1 MIMRRGGGGWGRRVG
16 GGGGGGGGIGGGGG
30 WLVRVR
36 RRQDGVWK
44 DEDIS
49 RAGEAGRGAAGRKGG
64 VQAEDAGAEQVN

>member
-1 MIMRRGGGGWGRRVG
+1 MGEATTIMIMRRGGLATRWATGA
-16 GGGGGGGGIGGGGG
+16 IAEGG

-49 RAGEAGRGAAGRKGG
+49 RAGEVGRGAAGRKGG